1 MPSTAKASAPPRR
14 PAEAPVWA
22 PALESAIADLTT
34 GAAVWTQLTLDQ
46 RARLLERVRATVV
59 SHAEEWATTSARTK
73 GLDASHPLV
82 GEEWLGSPYGA
93 LVALDGYVATLRKLA
108 AGGSPLDGVRIDE
121 APGGRVRVHV
131 FPAGAT
137 DRVLLSGFRGEV
149 WLQPGVTA
157 AEAVRAAGLGQ
168 LTPTQPGGIGLVL
181 GAGNQSSIPVL
192 DVLYELVAS
201 NRVVLLK
208 VNPTQDELVSLL
220 TQALAPLVELGLLRI
235 VTGGPEVGEYLTQHA
250 AIGHVHITGAA
261 ATFDA
266 IVWGPATGPGAAQ
279 TARRRREHRPRLRK
293 PITAELGGVSPII
306 VVPGRWTE
314 ADLRFQAEH
323 AATMRLYNSGH
334 NCIAAQVVIVSED
347 WPQRDAFLA
356 ALRTAYDAM
365 PSRPVWYPRADEQLA
380 AAASDYPDAHWN
392 ASHDRAFVEL
402 GPGDDPTPLQQTE
415 YFAPVLGVVTLP
427 GLGQEF
433 LDTAVAHANDRL
445 AGTLGANIMID
456 PVTERALG
464 DGFERAVAALRYGS
478 IAVNTWTAFGYLN
491 AAHTW
496 GGFPGATLDD
506 VGSGIGVVHNALLL
520 DSVERS
526 VVRGPFRPFPRSL
539 SALGGTGIV
548 SVLAKPPWFA
558 SSRTAAAVSEGFTR
572 FQMDH
577 DWARFSRTIVQSLR
591 A

>member
-1 MPSTAKASAPPRR
+1 VPPTTKTSAPPRR
-14 PAEAPVWA
+14 AAEPPASAAAIEA
-22 PALESAIADLTT
+22 AIADLTT
-34 GAAVWTQLTLDQ
+34 GSALWSQLTLDQ

-59 SHAEEWATTSARTK
+59 AHADEWTGLSGQTK
-73 GLDASHPLV
+73 GLDASHPLI
-82 GEEWLGSPYGA
+82 GEEWLASPYGA
-93 LVALDGYVATLRKLA
+93 IVALDGYIATLRKLST
-108 AGGSPLDGVRIDE
+108 GGSPLDGVRIDA

-131 FPAGAT
+131 FPANGT
-137 DRVLLSGFRGEV
+137 DRLLLSGFAGEV

-157 AEAVRAAGLGQ
+157 AEAVRSAGLAQ
-168 LTPTQPGGIGLVL
+168 RTPAQPGGIGLVL

-201 NRVVLLK
+201 NRVALLK
-208 VNPTQDELVSLL
+208 VNPTQDELVPLL
-220 TQALAPLVELGLLRI
+220 KLALAPLVEIGLLRI
-235 VTGGPEVGEYLTQHA
+235 VTGGPDVGDYLTQHPS
-250 AIGHVHITGAA
+250 IDHVHITGAA
-261 ATFDA
+261 STFDA
-266 IVWGPATGPGAAQ
+266 IVWGPSTGPGAAQ
-279 TARRRREHRPRLRK
+279 TARRRREKRPRLKK

-306 VVPGRWTE
+306 VVPGAWTD

-356 ALRTAYDAM
+356 ALRTAYDGM
-365 PSRPVWYPRADEQLA
+365 PARPVWYPRADEKLA
-380 AAASDYPDAHWN
+380 AAASDYPGAHWN
-392 ASHDRAFVEL
+392 RDHDRVLVEI
-402 GPGDDPTPLQQTE
+402 GPDDDAAALEQTE

-427 GLGQEF
+427 GRGQEF
-433 LDTAVAHANDRL
+433 LDIAVAHANDRL
-445 AGTLGANIMID
+445 AGTLGANVMID

-464 DGFERAVAALRYGS
+464 EGFERAVAELRYGTVA
-478 IAVNTWTAFGYLN
+478 INTWTAFAYLN
-491 AAHTW
+491 AVHTW

-506 VGSGIGVVHNALLL
+506 VGSGIGVVHNTLLL
-520 DSVERS
+520 DGVERS

-539 SALGGTGIV
+539 SAIGGTGIV
-548 SVLAKPPWFA
+548 SVLAKPPWFP

-577 DWARFSRTIVQSLR
+577 DWARFTRTMVQSLR